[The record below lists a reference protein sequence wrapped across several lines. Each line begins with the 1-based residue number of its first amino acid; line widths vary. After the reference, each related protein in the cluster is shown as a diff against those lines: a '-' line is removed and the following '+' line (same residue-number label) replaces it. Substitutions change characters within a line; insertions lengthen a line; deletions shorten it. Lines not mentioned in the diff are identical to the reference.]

1 MAISVFSRN
10 YPLKLV
16 ETVGLE
22 PTTLCLQSKCSS
34 HLNYAP
40 IIKIVSNT
48 PMQFPVT
55 PHRPLLHIQKYGSVV
70 TMLPPLPLT
79 DGQDNVTSYP
89 L

>member
-1 MAISVFSRN
+1 
-10 YPLKLV
+10 
-16 ETVGLE
+16 
-22 PTTLCLQSKCSS
+22 
-34 HLNYAP
+34 
-40 IIKIVSNT
+40 
-48 PMQFPVT
+48 MQFPVT